1 MVDIV
6 KSDYI
11 NNKRREYSLYVL
23 QSRAIP
29 SLADGL
35 KVSARRVLWTARDG
49 KKYKSATLA
58 GLTMP
63 LHPHAPPEGT
73 VNALA
78 APFINNKPLL
88 DGYGAF
94 GTLLNPNA
102 FGAARYTSVKL
113 SEFAKKVV
121 FVDIDIIPMID
132 NYDSTQLEPKHF
144 LPLVPLVLIN
154 PVEGIAIGYSTSIY
168 PRRFSDVVKNQ
179 IRYLKGEQLEPMVPT
194 IDPLKMRAKRT
205 EKGFVF
211 EGVFERRGKNKVI
224 VTKLPYG
231 LSHSKYAFDEMS
243 ILNTLIDKGV
253 IQKYVDRS
261 KDEVNIEITLS
272 ENSDKYTDDQII
284 ELLKLRTNVTENIC
298 VLDFD
303 HDGVLILSD
312 LDVIRLFTDWRLKWY
327 KVRYAKKIEDVT
339 KEMEK
344 VGDVILAIQNDAGA
358 VAKKVANRQ
367 QFIEW
372 LKSIKIKNTDYIA
385 SLPTYKYTKEEY
397 EKAIKEFK
405 SLQKTLKVYKK
416 IHDTPE
422 LQRKIY
428 IDELENILN
437 QFKEE

>member
-1 MVDIV
+1 
-6 KSDYI
+6 
-11 NNKRREYSLYVL
+11 
-23 QSRAIP
+23 
-29 SLADGL
+29 
-35 KVSARRVLWTARDG
+35 
-49 KKYKSATLA
+49 
-58 GLTMP
+58 
-63 LHPHAPPEGT
+63 
-73 VNALA
+73 
-78 APFINNKPLL
+78 
-88 DGYGAF
+88 
-94 GTLLNPNA
+94 
-102 FGAARYTSVKL
+102 
-113 SEFAKKVV
+113 
-121 FVDIDIIPMID
+121 
-132 NYDSTQLEPKHF
+132 
-144 LPLVPLVLIN
+144 
-154 PVEGIAIGYSTSIY
+154 
-168 PRRFSDVVKNQ
+168 
-179 IRYLKGEQLEPMVPT
+179 
-194 IDPLKMRAKRT
+194 
-205 EKGFVF
+205 
-211 EGVFERRGKNKVI
+211 
-224 VTKLPYG
+224 
-231 LSHSKYAFDEMS
+231 MS